1 MSAAQW
7 TAEVTIDPATGEAS
21 LSLGAYDALGRPVE
35 VSEEDLAKFRALAL
49 AAALEPPGLARNRRA
64 RETWLAQNSEA
75 RRRHREYRVSG
86 RWWPL
91 RAETGQRQAW
101 GYPDD

>member
-64 RETWLAQNSEA
+64 RERWNAWMELEGDRTLWRNMSQIE
-75 RRRHREYRVSG
+75 RED
-86 RWWPL
+86 WWTND
-91 RAETGQRQAW
+91 A
-101 GYPDD
+101 